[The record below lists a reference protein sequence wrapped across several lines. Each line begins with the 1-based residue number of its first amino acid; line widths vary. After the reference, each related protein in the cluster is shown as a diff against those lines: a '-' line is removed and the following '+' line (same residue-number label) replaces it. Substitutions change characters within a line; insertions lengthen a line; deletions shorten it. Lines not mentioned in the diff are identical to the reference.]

1 VKDIVRIGHSMPSAT
16 HVPFKLDP
24 GWERCDKSS
33 CARCHGKGCT
43 RSVHVRIFG
52 NTFSKALHIV
62 TVHSKHTRA
71 LIFQNFCQNT
81 TRRSCGQLPV
91 EGVAVS

>member
-1 VKDIVRIGHSMPSAT
+1 VKDIVRIGHSMPSAAL
-16 HVPFKLDP
+16 VPFKLDP
-24 GWERCDKSS
+24 GWDRCDKSC

-52 NTFSKALHIV
+52 NTFSKVLHIV
-62 TVHSKHTRA
+62 TAYSKYARA
-71 LIFQNFCQNT
+71 LISQSFCQNT

-91 EGVAVS
+91 EVVAGS